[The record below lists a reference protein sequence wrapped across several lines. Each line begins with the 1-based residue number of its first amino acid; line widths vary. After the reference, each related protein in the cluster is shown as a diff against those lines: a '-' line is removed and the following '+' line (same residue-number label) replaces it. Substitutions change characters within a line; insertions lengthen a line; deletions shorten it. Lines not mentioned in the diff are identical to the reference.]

1 MGVREDRRRGE
12 TEGQDQV
19 RKDTREKMDGEET
32 YPISS
37 DICSFR
43 KSLDQSIYSH
53 FYPKA

>member
-1 MGVREDRRRGE
+1 MGVREDRRRRE

-19 RKDTREKMDGEET
+19 RKDEKMDGEET